1 MKKLH
6 ENFRLFVENKKQL
19 TLDDVETLVKL
30 FRVLR
35 GAGGPQHAFDLADTL
50 GMTDELLEV
59 LYFGVS
65 GRQGHSRPSYLSVGG
80 RKDSVIDVLVDAEKS
95 GELDEDEAEEIAK
108 NLDVSISRRRIMR
121 NFMNTPRSV
130 ENEVLVNKI
139 LDISDEKFNSSGFLG
154 GWEGL
159 FESTVIIGMIT
170 NPSTS
175 KDILKRIVRLASKW
189 NSTGKSQRQ
198 IWNIMKNL
206 SSLAV
211 HPNASNAPESPVTV
225 AGKGRKNPGDHFSTP
240 SKTITPEWREW
251 SREQVS
257 EVIEKRVQ

>member
-1 MKKLH
+1 VKLIL
-6 ENFRLFVENKKQL
+6 ENFRRFITENENSM
-19 TLDDVETLVKL
+19 TLDDVKTLAGL
-30 FRVLR
+30 FKTLR
-35 GAGGPQHAFDLADTL
+35 GVDGALQAFDLADTL

-59 LYFGVS
+59 LYLGVS

-121 NFMNTPRSV
+121 NFMETPRSV

-198 IWNIMKNL
+198 IWNIMRKLDNL
-206 SSLAV
+206 V
-211 HPNASNAPESPVTV
+211 MHPNASNAPESPVTV
-225 AGKGRKNPGDHFSTP
+225 TGEGRKNPGDYFMTA
-240 SKTITPEWREW
+240 SKIITPLWLEWAK
-251 SREQVS
+251 Q
-257 EVIEKRVQ
+257 

>member
-1 MKKLH
+1 MKFLH

-30 FRVLR
+30 FRILR

-65 GRQGHSRPSYLSVGG
+65 GRKER
-80 RKDSVIDVLVDAEKS
+80 VIQVLVDAEKS

-121 NFMNTPRSV
+121 NFMKTPRSV

-139 LDISDEKFNSSGFLG
+139 LDISDEKFNTSGFLG
-154 GWEGL
+154 GWDGL

-175 KDILKRIVRLASKW
+175 KDTLKRIVRLASKW

-198 IWNIMKNL
+198 IWNIMKKLYNL
-206 SSLAV
+206 AA

-225 AGKGRKNPGDHFSTP
+225 PGKGRKNPGDHFSTP
-240 SKTITPEWREW
+240 QKMITPKWREW
-251 SREQVS
+251 A
-257 EVIEKRVQ
+257 K

>member
-1 MKKLH
+1 MKLIL
-6 ENFRLFVENKKQL
+6 ENFRRFITENENSM
-19 TLDDVETLVKL
+19 TLDDVKTLAGL
-30 FRVLR
+30 FKTLR
-35 GAGGPQHAFDLADTL
+35 GVEGALQAFDFADTL

-59 LYFGVS
+59 LYFGV
-65 GRQGHSRPSYLSVGG
+65 GG
-80 RKDSVIDVLVDAEKS
+80 RKERVIQVLVDAEKS
-95 GELDEDEAEEIAK
+95 DELEEDKAEEIAK
-108 NLDVSISRRRIMR
+108 ILDVSNSRRRIMR
-121 NFMNTPRSV
+121 NFMETPRSV

-198 IWNIMKNL
+198 IWNIMRKLDNL
-206 SSLAV
+206 V
-211 HPNASNAPESPVTV
+211 MHPNASNAPESPVTV
-225 AGKGRKNPGDHFSTP
+225 TGEGRKNPGDYFMTA
-240 SKTITPEWREW
+240 SKIITPLWLEWAK
-251 SREQVS
+251 Q
-257 EVIEKRVQ
+257 

>member
-1 MKKLH
+1 MRWGMKMKLLH
-6 ENFRLFVENKKQL
+6 ENFRRFVENKKQL

-30 FRVLR
+30 FRILR
-35 GAGGPQHAFDLADTL
+35 GAGGPQQAFDLADTI

-65 GRQGHSRPSYLSVGG
+65 GRQER
-80 RKDSVIDVLVDAEKS
+80 VIQVLVDAEKS
-95 GELDEDEAEEIAK
+95 GELEEDEAEEIAK

-121 NFMNTPRSV
+121 NFMKTPRSV

-139 LDISDEKFNSSGFLG
+139 LDISDEKFNTSGFLG
-154 GWEGL
+154 GWDGL

-206 SSLAV
+206 SSLTV

-225 AGKGRKNPGDHFSTP
+225 TGEGRKNPGDHFSTP
-240 SKTITPEWREW
+240 QKMITPEWREW
-251 SREQVS
+251 A
-257 EVIEKRVQ
+257 K

>member
-1 MKKLH
+1 MRWGMKMKLLH
-6 ENFRLFVENKKQL
+6 ENFRRFVENKKQL
-19 TLDDVETLVKL
+19 ALDDVETLVKL
-30 FRVLR
+30 FRILR
-35 GAGGPQHAFDLADTL
+35 GAGGPQQAFDLADTI

-65 GRQGHSRPSYLSVGG
+65 GRQER
-80 RKDSVIDVLVDAEKS
+80 VIQVLVDAEKS
-95 GELDEDEAEEIAK
+95 GELEEDEAEEIAK

-121 NFMNTPRSV
+121 NFMKTPRSV

-139 LDISDEKFNSSGFLG
+139 LDISDEKFNTSGFLG
-154 GWEGL
+154 GWDGL

-206 SSLAV
+206 SSLTV

-225 AGKGRKNPGDHFSTP
+225 MGKGRKNPGDHFSTP
-240 SKTITPEWREW
+240 QKMITPEWREW
-251 SREQVS
+251 A
-257 EVIEKRVQ
+257 K

>member
-1 MKKLH
+1 MKFLH
-6 ENFRLFVENKKQL
+6 ENFRRFVENKKQL
-19 TLDDVETLVKL
+19 TIDDVETLVKL
-30 FRVLR
+30 FRILR

-65 GRQGHSRPSYLSVGG
+65 GRKER
-80 RKDSVIDVLVDAEKS
+80 VIQVLVDAEKS
-95 GELDEDEAEEIAK
+95 GELEEDEAEEIAK

-121 NFMNTPRSV
+121 NFMKTPRSV

-139 LDISDEKFNSSGFLG
+139 LDISDEKFNTSGFLG
-154 GWEGL
+154 GWDGL

-175 KDILKRIVRLASKW
+175 KDTLKRIVRLASKW

-225 AGKGRKNPGDHFSTP
+225 MGKGRKNPGDHFSTP
-240 SKTITPEWREW
+240 QKMITPEWREW
-251 SREQVS
+251 A
-257 EVIEKRVQ
+257 K

>member
-6 ENFRLFVENKKQL
+6 ENFRRFVENKKQL

-30 FRVLR
+30 FRILR
-35 GAGGPQHAFDLADTL
+35 GAGGPQQAFDLADTL

-65 GRQGHSRPSYLSVGG
+65 GRQER
-80 RKDSVIDVLVDAEKS
+80 VIQVLVDAEKS
-95 GELDEDEAEEIAK
+95 GELEEDEAEEIAK

-121 NFMNTPRSV
+121 NFMKTPRSV

-139 LDISDEKFNSSGFLG
+139 LDISDEKFNTSGFLG
-154 GWEGL
+154 GWDGL

-175 KDILKRIVRLASKW
+175 KDTLKRIVRLASKW

-198 IWNIMKNL
+198 IWNIMRKLDN
-206 SSLAV
+206 LAV

-225 AGKGRKNPGDHFSTP
+225 TGEGRKNPGDYFITP
-240 SKTITPEWREW
+240 QKMITPEWREW
-251 SREQVS
+251 A
-257 EVIEKRVQ
+257 K